1 MFLKAAAEFPCLGL
15 KSEVT
20 EWSSYSILNLHT
32 AQGLDSSLLPL
43 LVAAQQH
50 RPLHTHSHTLAHF
63 YSCTLFLFLN
73 SVRTGLFPAVRC
85 SSNSFSLV
93 AVTDEDTV
101 KRYYAKFEEKF
112 FQMCEKELAKINTF
126 YSGNTAGST
135 GFKAHQDFLLSCVFC
150 PYRVSLSPSREAG
163 RGSAAIRHAAERAA
177 VLAGCTEGELSQWAG
192 PEEEEDGV
200 CLVTAGT
207 MQAQE
212 HKGPAAGLLR
222 VLPQP
227 YTAAELSGAHSYSRA
242 KTEETFDY

>member
-1 MFLKAAAEFPCLGL
+1 MSG
-15 KSEVT
+15 VH
-20 EWSSYSILNLHT
+20 ILTLHT
-32 AQGLDSSLLPL
+32 AQGLLTAPPAGRST
-43 LVAAQQH
+43 AAQSA
-50 RPLHTHSHTLAHF
+50 T
-63 YSCTLFLFLN
+63 CLFLFLHFVSFN
-73 SVRTGLFPAVRC
+73 FVRTGLFPAVRC
-85 SSNSFSLV
+85 SSDSFSLV

-126 YSGNTAGST
+126 YSGNAAGST
-135 GFKAHQDFLLSCVFC
+135 GFRAHRDFLLSCL
-150 PYRVSLSPSREAG
+150 YRVSLSPSREAG

-227 YTAAELSGAHSYSRA
+227 YTAAELSGAHQHR
-242 KTEETFDY
+242 